1 MTETTAARFV
11 RAIRLEEIA
20 EDGCQVVALEGRT
33 IALFRHQGN
42 VYAVDNRCPH
52 MGFPFSKGSVQCG
65 ILTCHWHHA
74 QFDLASGGAF
84 DVWADDVRAYPVR
97 VEEGEVWV
105 DLAPSPA
112 DTGEHQRARL
122 QEGIRQNLRLIIAK
136 AVIGLQTA
144 GASDTLALEAG
155 AVCGT
160 RYNRN
165 GWGAGLT
172 IMTAM
177 GNILPWLYPEERPRA
192 LYQGLSHVSN
202 QIAGMAADIPQ
213 SPLPRMEA
221 HPDSLKQWFRE
232 FIEVRNQDGAE
243 RVLLTAIRSGLPVSA
258 VADMVFTAATDHVYL
273 GGGHTLD
280 FCNKAFELLDL
291 IGWEHAETAL
301 PSLLPSLTGGQRSEE
316 LSNWRRP
323 IDIVQLLHAVYRELP
338 EITAPGAKTG
348 QVWKGRAELVE
359 VTLNGEPADILR
371 ALTSTL
377 EAGASFEELASAVAY
392 AAALRI
398 ACFRTSNEFG
408 DWITVLHTFTY
419 ANAVHQAMR
428 RAPSLQLL
436 RGVFDAAMSVYLDRF
451 LNMPPAPLPRPQS
464 GEVAPLDSLLLLLNS
479 QQQVS
484 PTAQY
489 IADYLASGKPDGHLL
504 GMLGKALLREDAD
517 FHTFQM
523 VEAGFRQYQ
532 ALRGTEEGR
541 NVLIAVGRYLAAH
554 SPTDRAMGQTY
565 QIALRLHRGEEIYAE

>member
-1 MTETTAARFV
+1 MNGTTAARFV
-11 RAIRLEEIA
+11 RALRLEEIA
-20 EDGCQVVALEGRT
+20 EEGCQVVALEGRN
-33 IALFRHQGN
+33 IALFRHQGG

-97 VEEGEVWV
+97 VQEGEVWI

-112 DTGEHQRARL
+112 ETLERQRARL
-122 QEGIRQNLRLIIAK
+122 QEGILQNLRLIIAK
-136 AVIGLQTA
+136 AVIALQSA
-144 GASDTLALEAG
+144 GVSDRLALEAG

-160 RYNRN
+160 RYNRS

-177 GNILPWLYPEERPRA
+177 GNMLPWLFPEERPRA
-192 LYQGLSHVSN
+192 LYHGLTHVSN
-202 QIAGMAADIPQ
+202 QIAGAAADIPQ
-213 SPLPRMEA
+213 TPLPRMEGD
-221 HPDSLKQWFRE
+221 PDTLKRWFRE
-232 FIEVRNQDGAE
+232 FIEVRKQDGAE
-243 RVLLTAIRSGLPVSA
+243 RVLLTAIHSGLPMPA
-258 VADMVFTAATDHVYL
+258 VADMIFSAATDHIYT

-291 IGWEHAETAL
+291 IGWEHAQTVL
-301 PSLLPSLTGGQRSEE
+301 PSLIPALTGGQRSEE

-323 IDIVQLLHAVYRELP
+323 IDIAQLLQEVYRELP
-338 EITAPGAKTG
+338 QITARGARSG
-348 QVWKGRAELVE
+348 QTWCGRRELTE
-359 VTLNGEPADILR
+359 TILQGEPSGILR
-371 ALTSTL
+371 ALTAAL
-377 EAGASFEELASAVAY
+377 EAGASFEEAASAVAY

-398 ACFRTSNEFG
+398 AHFRTSNEFG

-428 RAPSLQLL
+428 RAPSTELL
-436 RGVFDAAMSVYLDRF
+436 RGVFDGAMSVYLDRF
-451 LNMPPAPLPRPQS
+451 LNMPPAPLPRPQA
-464 GEVAPLDSLLLLLNS
+464 GKVAPLETLLTMMNS
-479 QQQVS
+479 QQQVN
-484 PTAQY
+484 PVAQY
-489 IADYLASGKPDGHLL
+489 IADYLASGEPDGDLL
-504 GMLGKALLREDAD
+504 GMLGQALLREDAD
-517 FHTFQM
+517 FHTYQM
-523 VEAGFRQYQ
+523 AEAGFRQYQ

-554 SPTDRAMGQTY
+554 APTDRAMGQTY
-565 QIALRLHRGEEIYAE
+565 QIAMRLHRGEEIYAE